1 MQALKLNNKNM
12 FGIGLEGTFKE
23 SMKEMSADNVNYLF
37 E

>member
-1 MQALKLNNKNM
+1 MKLNNKNL

-23 SMKEMSADNVNYLF
+23 SMNDMSEENRNYLF